1 MKLRIQEVVRG
12 QRLRHVIQRR
22 RWFRWRDVPGQDYP
36 TRGQAI
42 VAKYELERS
51 HPGRQRQ

>member
-12 QRLRHVIQRR
+12 QRLRHVIQQR
-22 RWFRWRDVPGQDYP
+22 RWFRWRDVPEQDYP

-42 VAKYELERS
+42 AAKYQLER
-51 HPGRQRQ
+51 PCERRQ